1 MDAATHDLAV
11 IGGGIA
17 GLGVARLA
25 ARNGLHV
32 VLFER
37 RDLGSGASSAS
48 SHMLHGG
55 LRYLE
60 QFQFALVR
68 EALIERSELLRMAP
82 ALARPRRFLF
92 PLHRGARVAPWR
104 LRAGLALYDALAGS
118 RRLAPRGWTDRRDTL
133 ALEPGIADAG
143 LLGAGHYSDVVMDDA
158 RLAIAV
164 ARDAAL
170 HGAELHTWTEV
181 LAAHPAAVGVTIEAR
196 DSLTGASVTATA
208 KVVVNA
214 TGPWT
219 DATRRLLSRALAP
232 GAPDPEPVLRPSRG
246 THLVFPPLTRG
257 HGIVHLARSDGRV
270 VFLVPF
276 ERYVLFGTTEV
287 ELHSP
292 VPESASRPTAEEVRY
307 LREELASLL
316 PVAAGAAPIAVFAGV
331 RPLVASDDSVGDASR
346 EHRVFD
352 EGPVVTICGGKWTTF
367 RPMARAV
374 LAAVAKKLH
383 RTDPIRD
390 SSDPLPAPWA
400 GAPEPESLA
409 AFAVEHERAR
419 RLEDVLRRRTD
430 LWLEPDRGRIAAPRV
445 ATVMA
450 ERLGWNEER
459 TRDEIRAWESSL
471 REEEALLRRSE
482 EDAP

>member
-1 MDAATHDLAV
+1 MEPIDLAV
-11 IGGGIA
+11 IGGGIT

-25 ARNGLHV
+25 ARNGLSV
-32 VLFER
+32 ALFER
-37 RDLGSGASSAS
+37 RDLASGASSAS

-60 QFQFALVR
+60 QLQFGLVR
-68 EALIERSELLRMAP
+68 EALRERSELLHMAP
-82 ALARPRRFLF
+82 ALARPCRFLF
-92 PLHRGARVAPWR
+92 PLYRGARVTPWR
-104 LRAGLALYDALAGS
+104 LRIGLALYDALAGG
-118 RRLAPRGWTDRRDTL
+118 RRLSPRGWTDRRETL
-133 ALEPGIADAG
+133 ALEPGLAEGG
-143 LLGAGHYSDVVMDDA
+143 LLGAGLYSDVVMDDS

-164 ARDAAL
+164 ARDAVA
-170 HGAELHTWTEV
+170 HGAAIYTWTEV
-181 LAAHPAAVGVTIEAR
+181 LSFHPAEEGVEIEAR
-196 DSLTGASVTATA
+196 DALDGASVHVTARA
-208 KVVVNA
+208 VVNA

-219 DATRRLLSRALAP
+219 DATRRLLAHGLSP
-232 GAPDPEPVLRPSRG
+232 GAPDPEPLLRPSRG

-276 ERYVLFGTTEV
+276 ERYTLFGTTEV
-287 ELHSP
+287 ELSSP
-292 VPESASRPTAEEVRY
+292 PSDSATRPVAEEVRY

-331 RPLVASDDSVGDASR
+331 RPLVASDRSVGQASR
-346 EHRVFD
+346 EHLVKE

-367 RPMARAV
+367 RVMARDTLAV
-374 LAAVAKKLH
+374 VARRLS
-383 RTDPIRD
+383 RTEPIHD
-390 SSDPLPAPWA
+390 SSEPLPAPWA

-409 AFAVEHERAR
+409 TFAVEREMAR
-419 RLEDVLRRRTD
+419 RLEDVLRRRTA

-471 REEEALLRRSE
+471 REEEALLRRAE
-482 EDAP
+482 EEAP